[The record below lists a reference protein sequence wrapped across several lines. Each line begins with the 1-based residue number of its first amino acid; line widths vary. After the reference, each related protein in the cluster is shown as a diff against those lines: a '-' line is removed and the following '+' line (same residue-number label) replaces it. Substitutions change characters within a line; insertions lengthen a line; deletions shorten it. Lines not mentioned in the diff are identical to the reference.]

1 MISFSDL
8 MPFLFYLNNEY
19 INTGLE
25 MKVNNLNRNS
35 NDLWTVENSEQVIT
49 FQNFQRFQN
58 TYELFYNSN
67 VDIEY
72 ILYKS
77 FQSCIKIYVKFNR
90 LVITIRNNDTIP
102 DIETIKNL
110 ANQMNIE
117 NIQINIRP

>member
-1 MISFSDL
+1 MFFVFLKILLYHRFCLLS
-8 MPFLFYLNNEY
+8 LFYYKNNEFHNY
-19 INTGLE
+19 L
-25 MKVNNLNRNS
+25 
-35 NDLWTVENSEQVIT
+35 
-49 FQNFQRFQN
+49 
-58 TYELFYNSN
+58 YY
-67 VDIEY
+67 IEY